1 MFAFSLAIVKKQ
13 PIANYELSF
22 LLNTNLQQREKRVKK
37 FPDEYVIPEAA
48 TYTWPIKLWKLIA
61 AAAGKSLPSCPTL
74 YDPIDSSPPGSSVP
88 GILQARYWSGLPFPP
103 PMQACML
110 SHFSC
115 ARLCAVKFKTQKIY
129 SELERIPNIPSTISS
144 LLHTKLPQQ

>member
-1 MFAFSLAIVKKQ
+1 MVMYFILPAFFQISYSYPGNV
-13 PIANYELSF
+13 SHF
-22 LLNTNLQQREKRVKK
+22 
-37 FPDEYVIPEAA
+37 
-48 TYTWPIKLWKLIA
+48 